1 MNIPK
6 DRILVVDDEVQIR
19 RLLRITLEAEGFS
32 VIEAQAGRQ
41 GIQLCASRSPHLVVL
56 DLGLPDVDGQQVLG
70 EIRGWSDVPIIVL
83 SVRAGEDQK
92 VTALEE
98 GADDYVTKPFGVA
111 ELVARIRVALRNRR
125 REEPL
130 PPRIEAHGLTIDAQ
144 RRHVSIKGKEIHLSR
159 KEYELLW
166 LLARNR
172 GRVLTHAQMLRAL
185 WGVGHERD
193 TQYLRV
199 YIAQLRQKLDDDP
212 AAPQYIATEPAIGY
226 RFVAD

>member
-130 PPRIEAHGLTIDAQ
+130 PPRIEAHELTIDAQ